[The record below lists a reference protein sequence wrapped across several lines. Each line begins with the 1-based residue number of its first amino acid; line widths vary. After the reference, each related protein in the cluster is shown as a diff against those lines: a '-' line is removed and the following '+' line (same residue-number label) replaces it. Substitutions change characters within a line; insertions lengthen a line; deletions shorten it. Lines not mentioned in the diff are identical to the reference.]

1 MILENLCIAY
11 IAAQGIDRAMAAH
24 VHHFEDRG
32 ASLSSGR
39 KKASPQR
46 VASEQRRIEAN
57 ARALGDVRLNH
68 SMASLPC
75 SDILYRNNSSGDT
88 WLSRRRAMSRMPA

>member
-1 MILENLCIAY
+1 MILENFCIAY

-24 VHHFEDRG
+24 VHHSEDRG

-46 VASEQRRIEAN
+46 VASEQRRIEAK
-57 ARALGDVRLNH
+57 ALGVGLD
-68 SMASLPC
+68 
-75 SDILYRNNSSGDT
+75 DIGHALVGKPRPDLAA
-88 WLSRRRAMSRMPA
+88 LSN